1 MRYFH
6 ANSPVFII
14 TAFLVYQP
22 DMFKVPHLP
31 SRSEKFLYDPKAS
44 HNLFYK
50 NVYCKIPEN
59 PFSVV
64 ITTQRKHSVHCD
76 RILLFLEPFRL

>member
-59 PFSVV
+59 PFSVLQLGYLARHHDA
-64 ITTQRKHSVHCD
+64 TKTFCS
-76 RILLFLEPFRL
+76 L